1 MVRLKLCSDFL
12 CYVRI
17 SFVYPEY
24 SSYLKDKSLG
34 KLNLVLRDPEHSC
47 FPGKMTRTERGS
59 LHSNEMPVQDSVG
72 SSCLQIPVVVFLS
85 GDSREHECKVQS
97 FEGMD
102 IVSSFV

>member
-1 MVRLKLCSDFL
+1 MKLCSDLL

-17 SFVYPEY
+17 SSFYPEY

-34 KLNLVLRDPEHSC
+34 KLNLLLRDPEHSC
-47 FPGKMTRTERGS
+47 FPGKATRIGRGS
-59 LHSNEMPVQDSVG
+59 LHSSEMPAQDSVG
-72 SSCLQIPVVVFLS
+72 SSSLQIPVVIFPP
-85 GDSREHECKVQS
+85 GDSREHESKVQS